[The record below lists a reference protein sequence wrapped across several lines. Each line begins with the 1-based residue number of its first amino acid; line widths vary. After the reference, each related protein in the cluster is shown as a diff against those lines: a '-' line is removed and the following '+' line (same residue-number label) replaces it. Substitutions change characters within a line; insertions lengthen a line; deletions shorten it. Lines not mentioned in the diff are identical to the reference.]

1 MKTRTVH
8 ALPPRLPVVT
18 VMRLEAEVLD
28 DLEPLGDELVRAAER
43 APGARR
49 LRDVV
54 RDLDALTDELALHLA
69 AERAHR
75 LGALS

>member
-28 DLEPLGDELVRAAER
+28 DLEPLGDELVRAGTT
-43 APGARR
+43 P
-49 LRDVV
+49 
-54 RDLDALTDELALHLA
+54 DLPDELAALWLKQGY
-69 AERAHR
+69 AEPVAVKKK
-75 LGALS
+75 SPDK